1 MSRFNAVPIIV
12 QQMVESLQAKNTPE
26 HVKYNQAV
34 VIETIRDY
42 CDVAIAKYKKDS
54 AQASIQR
61 RQDIL

>member
-1 MSRFNAVPIIV
+1 MSRFNSVPVIV

-54 AQASIQR
+54 VKTFNKR
-61 RQDIL
+61 R

>member
-1 MSRFNAVPIIV
+1 MKMSRFNSVPVIV

-54 AQASIQR
+54 AAQHAR
-61 RQDIL
+61 RR

>member
-42 CDVAIAKYKKDS
+42 CDAAVAKYKKDS
-54 AQASIQR
+54 AQASIKR
-61 RQDIL
+61 R

>member
-1 MSRFNAVPIIV
+1 MSRFNSVPVIV
-12 QQMVESLQAKNTPE
+12 QQMVESLQSKSTPD

-54 AQASIQR
+54 TKEFSKR
-61 RQDIL
+61 R